1 MPWKYADKTLREG
14 RGWTDDNGFKHPYN
28 WASAWTD
35 TDKKNWGVTW
45 EDPPASEAAF
55 DNRFYWGRQ
64 TDGSLI
70 ERSLTDVN
78 VFDEDG
84 KAVND
89 PITGQQMVTLG
100 LKSIWVEQT
109 KRTANNKLSLYDWM
123 VTRKAE
129 KSTAIPTNVQTYRD
143 AVRTKC
149 AEIETALNGASDLA
163 AFMALF
169 EDERNSDGT
178 VKTIAKIND
187 WPNEI

>member
-78 VFDEDG
+78 VIDDDG

-187 WPNEI
+187 WPDEI